1 MTNRFIVTPLNG
13 ERFITTKNS
22 GDKSL
27 IVNTSIENAKDVNR
41 IGVVV
46 SIPLDYEG
54 NIQVGDNV
62 VVQHNVFR
70 TYFDGQGV
78 MRESDFHIKED
89 LFFVQPDLIYL
100 IIRDG
105 KKISV
110 DYYCFV
116 EPVFEEKKWIGK
128 EERQHVGKVKYT
140 NSILSKLGIEEG
152 SIIAFKEHSEYEFQI
167 EEETLYRIRTN
178 CILAELQA

>member
-1 MTNRFIVTPLNG
+1 MGNDSLPQKKIRD
-13 ERFITTKNS
+13 KN
-22 GDKSL
+22 L
-27 IVNTSIENAKDVNR
+27 IINTSIENAKDVNR

-46 SIPLDYEG
+46 SVPLDYEG
-54 NIQVGDNV
+54 NIKIGDNV

-78 MRESDFHIKED
+78 MRESDFHIKDD
-89 LFFVQPDLIYL
+89 LFFVQPELIYL

-105 KKISV
+105 EKISV

-116 EPVFEEKKWIGK
+116 EPIFEEKKWIGK
-128 EERQHVGKVKYT
+128 VERQHVGKVKYT
-140 NSILSKLGIEEG
+140 NDVLSRLGIENG

-167 EEETLYRIRTN
+167 EGELLYRMRTN